1 MGLKMRALLGIICVI
16 FLTNKAIAADNIDS
30 HGVILVYHHVSI
42 STPPSTSISPEDFRK
57 HLDYLQ
63 QNDFSVIPLDQM
75 LKTLQMGGQLPEK
88 AIAITFDDGYIS
100 IYDTAFPMLQSY
112 GFPFT
117 LFLSTGPI
125 DRQQQNFMNW
135 EQVKE
140 MSEAGVIIANHMVE
154 HPYMLDKDPEES
166 EIQWLSRLENELL
179 VAEKRIEQQTGQSHR
194 YLAYPFGEFNADIK
208 TMLEANG
215 FVGLAQNSGAIGV
228 NSDFLSLPRFPLA
241 SIYANLDTA
250 KIKLDSKSFNV
261 ELVQPQSPVTDIRNP
276 SVTLKFNNGNYSLS
290 QIGCFANSKP
300 LPMTWIDQDEGLLSI
315 APTDEY
321 TGRRWRY
328 LCTAPVPGESRYY
341 WYSIQWI
348 KLN

>member
-1 MGLKMRALLGIICVI
+1 MRLVLGIIPVI
-16 FLTNKAIAADNIDS
+16 FIANLAIAANNIDS
-30 HGVILVYHHVSI
+30 HGVILVYHHVSTD
-42 STPPSTSISPEDFRK
+42 TPPSTSISPEDFRK

-63 QNDFSVIPLDQM
+63 QNNFSVIPLDQM
-75 LKTLQMGGQLPEK
+75 LETLQTGGQLPEK

-125 DRQQQNFMNW
+125 DRRQQSFMNW
-135 EQVKE
+135 EQVKK

-154 HPYMLDKDPEES
+154 HPYMLDKGPGES
-166 EIQWLSRLENELL
+166 EAQWISRLENELL
-179 VAEKRIEQQTGQSHR
+179 TAEARIEQQTGQSHR

-208 TMLEANG
+208 TMLGANG
-215 FVGLAQNSGAIGV
+215 FIGLAQNSGAIGV

-261 ELVQPQSPVTDIRNP
+261 ELMRPQSPITDIRNP
-276 SVTLKFNNGNYSLS
+276 SVTLKFNDGNYNLS
-290 QIGCFANSKP
+290 QIGCFANSQP
-300 LPMTWIDQDEGLLSI
+300 LPMTWIDRDEGILLI
-315 APTDEY
+315 QPTEDY

-348 KLN
+348 NVN

>member
-1 MGLKMRALLGIICVI
+1 MRVFLGIISVI
-16 FLTNKAIAADNIDS
+16 FLTNFTIAATSIDS
-30 HGVILVYHHVSI
+30 HGVILVYHHVST
-42 STPPSTSISPEDFRK
+42 STPPSTSISPEDFRN

-63 QNDFSVIPLDQM
+63 QNGFSVIPPDQM
-75 LKTLQMGGQLPEK
+75 LETLQTGKQLPDK
-88 AIAITFDDGYIS
+88 AVAITFDDGYIS

-112 GFPFT
+112 EFPFT

-125 DRQQQNFMNW
+125 DRRQQNFMNW
-135 EQVKE
+135 EQAKE

-166 EIQWLSRLENELL
+166 EIQWISRLEKELL
-179 VAEKRIEQQTGQSHR
+179 VAEERIKQQTGQSHR
-194 YLAYPFGEFNADIK
+194 YLAYPFGEFNTEIK
-208 TMLEANG
+208 TMLEKNG
-215 FVGLAQNSGAIGV
+215 FIGLAQNSGAIGA

-261 ELVQPQSPVTDIRNP
+261 ELLKPQSPVTEVRNP
-276 SVTLKFNNGNYSLS
+276 SVTLKFNDGNYNLS

-300 LPMTWIDQDEGLLSI
+300 LPMTWIDRDEGILSI
-315 APTDEY
+315 EPTEEFA
-321 TGRRWRY
+321 GRRWRY
-328 LCTAPVPGESRYY
+328 LCTAPVSGESRYY

>member
-1 MGLKMRALLGIICVI
+1 MRLVLSSITVI
-16 FLTNKAIAADNIDS
+16 FLANFAIAANNIDS
-30 HGVILVYHHVSI
+30 HGVILVYHPVATD
-42 STPPSTSISPEDFRK
+42 TPPSTSISPEDFRK
-57 HLDYLQ
+57 HLDYLL

-75 LKTLQMGGQLPEK
+75 LETLQNGRQLPEK

-125 DRQQQNFMNW
+125 DRRQQGFMNW
-135 EQVKE
+135 EQVKK

-154 HPYMLDKDPEES
+154 HPYMLDKDPGES
-166 EIQWLSRLENELL
+166 EAQWISRLENELL
-179 VAEKRIEQQTGQSHR
+179 AAEARIEQQTGQSHR

-208 TMLEANG
+208 AMIGANG
-215 FVGLAQNSGAIGV
+215 FIGLAQNSGAIGV

-261 ELVQPQSPVTDIRNP
+261 ELVRPQSPVTDIRNP
-276 SVTLKFNNGNYSLS
+276 SVTLKFNDGNYNLS
-290 QIGCFANSKP
+290 QIGCFANSQP
-300 LPMTWIDQDEGLLSI
+300 LPMTWIDRDEGILLI
-315 APTDEY
+315 QPTEDY
-321 TGRRWRY
+321 AGRRWRY
-328 LCTAPVPGESRYY
+328 LCTAPVPDESRYY

-348 KLN
+348 NLN

>member
-1 MGLKMRALLGIICVI
+1 MRLVLGIFPVI
-16 FLTNKAIAADNIDS
+16 FIANLAIAANNIDS
-30 HGVILVYHHVSI
+30 HGVILVYHHVSTD
-42 STPPSTSISPEDFRK
+42 TPPSTSISPEDFRK

-63 QNDFSVIPLDQM
+63 QNNFSVIPLDQM
-75 LKTLQMGGQLPEK
+75 LETLQTGGQLPEK

-125 DRQQQNFMNW
+125 DRRQQSFMNW
-135 EQVKE
+135 EQVKK

-154 HPYMLDKDPEES
+154 HPYMLDKGPGES
-166 EIQWLSRLENELL
+166 EAQWIGRLENELL
-179 VAEKRIEQQTGQSHR
+179 AAEARIEQQTGQSHR

-208 TMLEANG
+208 TMLGANG
-215 FVGLAQNSGAIGV
+215 FIGLAQNSGAIGV

-261 ELVQPQSPVTDIRNP
+261 ELMRPQSPITDIRNP
-276 SVTLKFNNGNYSLS
+276 SVTLKFNDGNYNLS
-290 QIGCFANSKP
+290 QIGCFANSQP
-300 LPMTWIDQDEGLLSI
+300 LPMTWIDRDQGILLI
-315 APTDEY
+315 QPTEDY

-348 KLN
+348 NVN

>member
-1 MGLKMRALLGIICVI
+1 MRLVLSIIPVI
-16 FLTNKAIAADNIDS
+16 FLANFAIAANHIDS
-30 HGVILVYHHVSI
+30 HGVILVYHHVSTD
-42 STPPSTSISPEDFRK
+42 TPPSTSISPEDFRK
-57 HLDYLQ
+57 HLDYLL

-75 LKTLQMGGQLPEK
+75 LETLQNGRQLPEK

-125 DRQQQNFMNW
+125 DRRQQGFMNW
-135 EQVKE
+135 EQVKK

-154 HPYMLDKDPEES
+154 HPYMLDKDLGES
-166 EIQWLSRLENELL
+166 EAQWISRLENELL
-179 VAEKRIEQQTGQSHR
+179 AAEARIEQQTGQSHR

-208 TMLEANG
+208 AMIGANG
-215 FVGLAQNSGAIGV
+215 FIGLAQNSGAIGV

-261 ELVQPQSPVTDIRNP
+261 ELVRPQSPVTDIRNP
-276 SVTLKFNNGNYSLS
+276 SVTLKFNDGNYNLS
-290 QIGCFANSKP
+290 QIGCFANSQP
-300 LPMTWIDQDEGLLSI
+300 LPMTWIDRDEGILLI
-315 APTDEY
+315 QPTEDY
-321 TGRRWRY
+321 SGRRWRY
-328 LCTAPVPGESRYY
+328 LCTAPVPDESRYY

-348 KLN
+348 NLN

>member
-1 MGLKMRALLGIICVI
+1 MRLVLSSITVI
-16 FLTNKAIAADNIDS
+16 FLANFAIAANNIDS
-30 HGVILVYHHVSI
+30 HGVILVYHHVSTD
-42 STPPSTSISPEDFRK
+42 TPPSTSISPEDFRK
-57 HLDYLQ
+57 HLDYLL

-75 LKTLQMGGQLPEK
+75 LETLQNGGQLPEK

-125 DRQQQNFMNW
+125 DRRQQGFMNW
-135 EQVKE
+135 EQVKK

-154 HPYMLDKDPEES
+154 HPYMLDKYPRES
-166 EIQWLSRLENELL
+166 EEQWISRLENELL
-179 VAEKRIEQQTGQSHR
+179 AAEARIEQQTGQSHR

-208 TMLEANG
+208 AMIGANG
-215 FVGLAQNSGAIGV
+215 FIGLAQNSGAIGV

-261 ELVQPQSPVTDIRNP
+261 ELVRPQSPVTDIRNP
-276 SVTLKFNNGNYSLS
+276 SVTLKFNDGNYNLS
-290 QIGCFANSKP
+290 QIGCFANSQP
-300 LPMTWIDQDEGLLSI
+300 LPMTWIDRDEGILLI
-315 APTDEY
+315 QPTEDY
-321 TGRRWRY
+321 SGRRWRY
-328 LCTAPVPGESRYY
+328 LCTAPVPDESRYY

-348 KLN
+348 NLD